1 MTKYFLAM
9 IDGNKKIIIYHYVF
23 EKLFDL
29 YHIKKWAIILLRL
42 KPEKD
47 SRSNRIV
54 THDLC
59 DTGAVLYQLSSL
71 PLQETTVN
79 SWEMS

>member
-29 YHIKKWAIILLRL
+29 YHIKK
-42 KPEKD
+42 
-47 SRSNRIV
+47 
-54 THDLC
+54 
-59 DTGAVLYQLSSL
+59 
-71 PLQETTVN
+71 
-79 SWEMS
+79 